1 MPSPVS
7 PSRLMFKRVRTRE
20 PWQQRGESRPRRS
33 PPRRPP
39 CSPVAQRSPAGAA
52 PTPPPVAPRSRGSA
66 VRGSPA
72 PSKMV
77 VLEAA
82 AATAAAHGTRHPPT
96 QPGSDG
102 FGSPF
107 PPTPG
112 PGPLPWP
119 CPVSPRACRRLPAT
133 AVAASGRVGAATRGA
148 GEGIMGGGVAK
159 EKCRGTPHSPPFC
172 FPPFSCHPKPP
183 TAKTTALAPPGSSGL
198 GEEGAAR
205 GRDPHHSQRFSDL
218 RWRRRRKRGLR
229 RQWGKLGD

>member
-7 PSRLMFKRVRTRE
+7 PSRLMFKRARTRE

-82 AATAAAHGTRHPPT
+82 AATAAAHGTRHPPPSRALT
-96 QPGSDG
+96 ASDPRSLPRPAPGHFPGRAPLALGRAEGSRQPP
-102 FGSPF
+102 SP
-107 PPTPG
+107 P
-112 PGPLPWP
+112 
-119 CPVSPRACRRLPAT
+119 
-133 AVAASGRVGAATRGA
+133 A
-148 GEGIMGGGVAK
+148 GESERRHGARARGSWRGGGSLRKNV
-159 EKCRGTPHSPPFC
+159 EGTPHSPPFC

-205 GRDPHHSQRFSDL
+205 GRYPHHPPTFL
-218 RWRRRRKRGLR
+218 
-229 RQWGKLGD
+229 